1 MRKICVLSA
10 ALAAFLQAAP
20 AFAEPNLAG
29 TTWADDY
36 CMVAFEFHA
45 DYTFLEYDV
54 MDDEYRGRWSVS
66 GGTLYLYYDNGES
79 VQTPIS
85 DEMFSLSYGSSEDD
99 VCYFIP
105 D

>member
-1 MRKICVLSA
+1 MRKICTLPA
-10 ALAAFLQAAP
+10 ALAVLLLAAP
-20 AFAEPNLAG
+20 ALAEPNLAG

-54 MDDEYRGRWSVS
+54 TDAEYPGRWSVS
-66 GGTLYLYYDNGES
+66 GGMLYLSYDNGEN

-99 VCYFIP
+99 VCYFVP

>member
-1 MRKICVLSA
+1 MRKSA
-10 ALAAFLQAAP
+10 VFSATLAGALFSLPALA
-20 AFAEPNLAG
+20 EPILAG

-54 MDDEYRGRWSVS
+54 WGAEYPGRWSVS
-66 GGTLYLYYDNGES
+66 GGALYLNYDNGES
-79 VQTPIS
+79 VQTTIS
-85 DEMFSLSYGSSEDD
+85 DEMFSLSYGSSDD
-99 VCYFIP
+99 EVCYFVP